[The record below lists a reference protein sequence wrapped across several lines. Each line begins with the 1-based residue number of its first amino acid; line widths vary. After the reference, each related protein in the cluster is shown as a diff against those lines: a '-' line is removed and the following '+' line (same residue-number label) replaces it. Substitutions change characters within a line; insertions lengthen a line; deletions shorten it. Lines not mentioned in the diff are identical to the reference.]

1 MLQLVSLISFEYF
14 YMNYLQF
21 VALYSEP
28 YGTPINVH
36 VNLTNLG
43 LTQYADYD
51 LFESFSGMYI
61 GKFHKTDIYHFSIN
75 PSGDV
80 HAFYAQ
86 SATTKNGFRQN
97 V

>member
-1 MLQLVSLISFEYF
+1 
-14 YMNYLQF
+14 MNYLQF

-28 YGTPINVH
+28 SVTQIQVSINL
-36 VNLTNLG
+36 NDLG

-51 LFESFSGMYI
+51 LFESFSGMHI
-61 GKFHKTDIYHFSIN
+61 GKFHKIDIYSFFIS

-86 SATTKNGFRQN
+86 SATTKKGFDLN
-97 V
+97 F